1 MTRIPTNGIE
11 LNVEVTGEGAPLLL
25 LHGFTGDTSSWEPFV
40 NAWDGHRLIMVDIV
54 GHGRSD
60 SPADPE
66 RYSMAHA
73 VTDLCAVLDALAV
86 DRAAVLGYSMG
97 GRVALH
103 FALDAP
109 TRVSALI
116 LESASAGIAS
126 ASEREKRVESDNA
139 LADDIERDG
148 IKAFADRWQALSLF
162 DSQGRLPAYVL
173 AAQRERRISQSPLGQ
188 ANSLRGMGTG
198 RQSYLQPRLG
208 ELSMPTLLLAGA
220 LDTRYATLAHEM
232 GALIAD
238 SRVEI
243 IPDAG
248 HAAHLEKPDIF
259 REAAGRFLVE
269 PSSTHFVSHD
279 ASGFNPR

>member
-1 MTRIPTNGIE
+1 MTQIATNGIE
-11 LNVEVTGEGAPLLL
+11 LNIEVAGDGAPLLL
-25 LHGFTGDTSSWEPFV
+25 LHGFTGDTSSWAPFI
-40 NAWDGHRLIMVDIV
+40 NAWTGHRLIMVDII

-73 VTDLCAVLDALAV
+73 VADLSAVLDALSI
-86 DRAAVLGYSMG
+86 DQTAVLGYSMG

-109 TRVSALI
+109 SRVSSLI
-116 LESASAGIAS
+116 LESASAGIES
-126 ASEREKRVESDNA
+126 ADERQKRIESDNA

-148 IKAFADRWQALSLF
+148 IKAFADRWQAIPLF
-162 DSQGRLPAYVL
+162 ASQGRLPAYVL
-173 AAQRERRISQSPLGQ
+173 AGQRERRISQSPLGQ

-198 RQSYLQPRLG
+198 RQAYLQPRLG
-208 ELSMPTLLLAGA
+208 EISMPTLLLAGA
-220 LDTRYATLAHEM
+220 LDTRYADLAREM

-248 HAAHLEKPDIF
+248 HAAHLEKTDVF
-259 REAAGRFLVE
+259 RESVGRFL
-269 PSSTHFVSHD
+269 SSLVP
-279 ASGFNPR
+279 ASA